1 MVQCITAW
9 IGYGKSPH
17 SPTILSSSSLLH
29 PPLNHSP
36 GYNEVLG
43 EQLQK
48 FHGSI
53 DEVSTIHDILPT
65 VQTGNLHIAFYDLT
79 DQFFYVSLM
88 RKTDADETEPH
99 YAYERQ
105 FTKLSMKNLFETVVP
120 TVEAP

>member
-1 MVQCITAW
+1 MLIN
-9 IGYGKSPH
+9 Y
-17 SPTILSSSSLLH
+17 
-29 PPLNHSP
+29 SP
-36 GYNEVLG
+36 GYNSVLG

-79 DQFFYVSLM
+79 DELFYVSLM
-88 RKTDADETEPH
+88 RKADADESEPQ

-105 FTKLSMKNLFETVVP
+105 FTKLSMKNLFATELPSV
-120 TVEAP
+120 